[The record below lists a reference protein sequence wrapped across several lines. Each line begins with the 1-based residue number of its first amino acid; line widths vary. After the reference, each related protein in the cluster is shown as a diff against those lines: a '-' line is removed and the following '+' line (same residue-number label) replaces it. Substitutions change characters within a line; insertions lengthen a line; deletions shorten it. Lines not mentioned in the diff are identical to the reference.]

1 MWLNRTRE
9 TDHRPGT
16 VSAAT
21 AASTRIWRRLGAVA
35 REALLR
41 GLPAPE
47 LRTILADVARVRAAE
62 LEDADLIDRWRRDP
76 FLTPSPIDPR
86 ASLRVQTA
94 LWERLPAEFTGVEL
108 SPLTSLG
115 SVSRLSGIGQNRV
128 VSALRGGEVVFDPVH
143 PLALEASRLRRSG
156 HSRVHLASCVRI
168 AQAWDSGERQ
178 RHEQR
183 WGLISSAPDGGGFS
197 TEADL
202 LNLQVDFWR
211 DAVGAVLPGGR
222 VEIAATDPAL
232 AEHLAEQG
240 TCDGVIVHPTRD
252 AGAWRHPYVGGAFR
266 IVTAEGDV
274 LGDGGIVQ
282 WTQALTRNRKDRCV
296 VSSISVDGVVAALAH

>member
-1 MWLNRTRE
+1 M
-9 TDHRPGT
+9 
-16 VSAAT
+16 SAAT
-21 AASTRIWRRLGAVA
+21 AASTRVWRRLGAVA

-62 LEDADLIDRWRRDP
+62 LDDADLIDRWRRDP
-76 FLTPSPIDPR
+76 FLTPSPTDPR
-86 ASLRVQTA
+86 ASLHVQTS
-94 LWERLPAEFTGVEL
+94 LWESLPAEFVGVEL

-156 HSRVHLASCVRI
+156 HSRVHLATCARI
-168 AQAWDSGERQ
+168 AHAWDSGERH

-183 WGLISSAPDGGGFS
+183 WGLISSAPDSGGFS
-197 TEADL
+197 TEAEL
-202 LNLQVDFWR
+202 VNLHVDFWR
-211 DAVGAVLPGGR
+211 DAVGALLPGGR
-222 VEIAATDPAL
+222 VEVVGMEPAIAD
-232 AEHLAEQG
+232 HLGEQG
-240 TCDGVIVHPTRD
+240 TCDGLIVHQTKND
-252 AGAWRHPYVGGAFR
+252 GAWRHPYVGAAFR
-266 IVTAEGDV
+266 IVTSAGDV
-274 LGDGGIVQ
+274 LGDGGAVQ

-296 VSSISVDGVVAALAH
+296 VSSISIDGIVAATAA